1 MSHLRKKAGLRQS
14 QPVNSNTKKRQIEE
28 DEALY
33 KKKSQLEGFRT
44 LYESLPCI
52 CLALNSTGRI
62 LAVTQFGAAYL
73 GYRVTELT
81 QKSIASVFA
90 PEEEAIFQAQLAGL
104 QQQANPIR
112 KWELRLMHKNG
123 SLLPA
128 KASACLVPGTQSN
141 PIINLVCEEITPYKP
156 NEETAEKSEE
166 SIRVAFE
173 ETRYYPKPIDQA
185 NYPLSE
191 KNFEHS
197 LEELCAKKHNLTFS
211 RKIKKRLQTEADLL
225 NKSQVVADF
234 SSNLKQLHRLNTAK
248 YESSEQLF
256 SEYLQTGC
264 EIFKLST
271 GIVSQINGQSYLIR
285 SVQSDCDILTPGLK
299 FELKHTYCAAV
310 VEKQRTIAYTRIDQS
325 EPIGDP
331 SITQEW
337 RRQSYIGTPI
347 FVNHQIY
354 GTLNFSSSQARSTE
368 FEAYEQE
375 VIEMMAQSIGSF
387 IAADQ
392 GEIEHQQMLDALQE
406 KEARFRAAV
415 EGSLDSFF
423 VCQSVRDETG
433 CIEDFAFVDINSNG
447 EKLISMSK
455 AQVLGK
461 KLCELLPINRTAG
474 FFEKYV
480 RVVETGEVLEEEFP
494 ISVVGITA
502 SWLHHQVIPL
512 ADGIAITT
520 RDITE
525 RKQAEE
531 ALRQQFLK
539 EQLIRTIAGRIH
551 QSLNLKEIL
560 NTTVAEVRKFLDC
573 DRVLIFRLRADG
585 SGVVVVES
593 VGGEWIPMS
602 GTVINDHYLAQSY
615 IQLYQQGRIQAVED
629 IYTATLAP
637 CHRDLL
643 AQFQVRANLVVP
655 IVHEEQLWG
664 LLVAQQCSAP
674 RQWQTLE
681 IDLLKSLS
689 TQAAIAI
696 QQSELY
702 QQAQAEIIQRQQTE
716 EALRQQFQRERLIG
730 AIAGRIRRSLKLE
743 KILNATVAEVRQVLQ
758 TDRVIIFRFQ
768 PNWSGNVVV
777 ESVASSCF
785 SIRGRNI
792 YDPCF
797 EQEYVLP
804 YKQGRVLAVE
814 DIYAANLDPCH
825 LDLLAQIQ
833 VRANLVVP
841 IVNNAQLWGLLVAHH
856 CCEPRQWQPWEIDL
870 LSALAAQAAIA
881 IQHSQLYEQAKSHFL
896 QEQLLNQL
904 TQAIRSSL
912 DLETI
917 FATAVREIGSLLE
930 VDYAHIVQYLP
941 EQKLW
946 LTVSEYRKSLDLPV
960 ALGIKIPDE
969 NNPLAGQLKRLEI
982 VRIHDTDT
990 CEHPINQDYAKTFP
1004 GAWLLVPL
1012 HFGDSVWGSLGLVK
1026 NMRPY
1031 HWQDWQVELICAVAA
1046 QIAIAIQQAELY
1058 QQSRSAT
1065 AQAQLHAQQLEQALI
1080 ELQNTQGHLVQSEKM
1095 SSLGQLV
1102 AGVAHEINNPV
1113 SFIYGNLVHASGYT
1127 QDILGLIE
1135 LYQQHYPHPVPEIQ
1149 SEIDMIDLE
1158 FLAEDLPKL
1167 LNSMKLGAERI
1178 CEIVAALRNFSRIA
1192 EAEVKAI
1199 NLHEGL
1205 DSTLMILQNRLKAS
1219 GKHPEIQVIREYGN
1233 LPLVECYAG
1242 QLNQVFMNLLV
1253 NAIDAIDE
1261 QNQKRSLAEIT
1272 TNPSFIRVC
1281 TELVNDHEVAIRIA
1295 DNGPGMT
1302 EDVKRRLFDPFFT
1315 TKPLGTGTGLGLS
1328 ISYQIVVDK
1337 HGGQLR
1343 CYSQLGQGTEFVIQ
1357 IPLLQGATDG

>member
-1 MSHLRKKAGLRQS
+1 
-14 QPVNSNTKKRQIEE
+14 
-28 DEALY
+28 
-33 KKKSQLEGFRT
+33 
-44 LYESLPCI
+44 
-52 CLALNSTGRI
+52 
-62 LAVTQFGAAYL
+62 
-73 GYRVTELT
+73 
-81 QKSIASVFA
+81 
-90 PEEEAIFQAQLAGL
+90 
-104 QQQANPIR
+104 
-112 KWELRLMHKNG
+112 
-123 SLLPA
+123 
-128 KASACLVPGTQSN
+128 
-141 PIINLVCEEITPYKP
+141 
-156 NEETAEKSEE
+156 
-166 SIRVAFE
+166 
-173 ETRYYPKPIDQA
+173 
-185 NYPLSE
+185 
-191 KNFEHS
+191 
-197 LEELCAKKHNLTFS
+197 
-211 RKIKKRLQTEADLL
+211 
-225 NKSQVVADF
+225 
-234 SSNLKQLHRLNTAK
+234 
-248 YESSEQLF
+248 
-256 SEYLQTGC
+256 
-264 EIFKLST
+264 
-271 GIVSQINGQSYLIR
+271 
-285 SVQSDCDILTPGLK
+285 
-299 FELKHTYCAAV
+299 
-310 VEKQRTIAYTRIDQS
+310 
-325 EPIGDP
+325 
-331 SITQEW
+331 
-337 RRQSYIGTPI
+337 
-347 FVNHQIY
+347 
-354 GTLNFSSSQARSTE
+354 
-368 FEAYEQE
+368 
-375 VIEMMAQSIGSF
+375 
-387 IAADQ
+387 
-392 GEIEHQQMLDALQE
+392 
-406 KEARFRAAV
+406 
-415 EGSLDSFF
+415 
-423 VCQSVRDETG
+423 
-433 CIEDFAFVDINSNG
+433 
-447 EKLISMSK
+447 
-455 AQVLGK
+455 
-461 KLCELLPINRTAG
+461 
-474 FFEKYV
+474 
-480 RVVETGEVLEEEFP
+480 
-494 ISVVGITA
+494 
-502 SWLHHQVIPL
+502 
-512 ADGIAITT
+512 
-520 RDITE
+520 
-525 RKQAEE
+525 
-531 ALRQQFLK
+531 
-539 EQLIRTIAGRIH
+539 
-551 QSLNLKEIL
+551 
-560 NTTVAEVRKFLDC
+560 
-573 DRVLIFRLRADG
+573 
-585 SGVVVVES
+585 
-593 VGGEWIPMS
+593 
-602 GTVINDHYLAQSY
+602 
-615 IQLYQQGRIQAVED
+615 
-629 IYTATLAP
+629 
-637 CHRDLL
+637 
-643 AQFQVRANLVVP
+643 
-655 IVHEEQLWG
+655 
-664 LLVAQQCSAP
+664 
-674 RQWQTLE
+674 LE

-777 ESVASSCF
+777 ESVASSCY
-785 SIRGRNI
+785 SILGRNI

-825 LDLLAQIQ
+825 LNLLAQIQ

-841 IVNNAQLWGLLVAHH
+841 IVSNNQLWGLLVAHH
-856 CCEPRQWQPWEIDL
+856 CCEPRQWQSWEIDL
-870 LSALAAQAAIA
+870 LLALAAQAAIA

-917 FATAVREIGSLLE
+917 FATAVREIGSLVE

-946 LTVSEYRKSLDLPV
+946 LAVSEYRKSLDLPV

-969 NNPLAGQLKRLEI
+969 NNPLVGQLKRLEI

-1046 QIAIAIQQAELY
+1046 QLAIAIQQAELY

-1065 AQAQLHAQQLEQALI
+1065 AQAQSQAQQLEQALI

-1127 QDILGLIE
+1127 QDILGLVE
-1135 LYQQHYPHPVPEIQ
+1135 LYQQHYPQPVPEIQ
-1149 SEIDMIDLE
+1149 SEIEMIDLD
-1158 FLAEDLPKL
+1158 FLVEDLPKL

-1192 EAEVKAI
+1192 EAEVKAVD
-1199 NLHEGL
+1199 LHEGL

-1261 QNQKRSLAEIT
+1261 QNQKRTLAEIT

-1302 EDVKRRLFDPFFT
+1302 EDVKQRLFDPFFT

-1328 ISYQIVVDK
+1328 ISYQIVVEK

-1357 IPLLQGATDG
+1357 IPLLQGSADR